1 MEILMATEKEV
12 NTAIKLLTDYFTPKD
27 MSKERLEI
35 YRQQLASLGSGT
47 LERAVAKCLTTITW
61 FPKLNELFAI
71 ADELPIKAA
80 VGNQLRAQ
88 AFELEK
94 KRAQGTFIES
104 EWMTLA
110 DSFGRLDKPHA
121 RQAVLDR
128 IEARN
133 ATE

>member
-1 MEILMATEKEV
+1 MATEKEV
-12 NTAIKLLTDYFTPKD
+12 NTALKLLLDYFTPKD

-35 YRQQLASLGSGT
+35 YRQQLARLDGGT

-80 VGNQLRAQ
+80 VGNQLRAL
-88 AFELEK
+88 AFELERK
-94 KRAQGTFIES
+94 YWHQNTFIAE
-104 EWMTLA
+104 EWRRLA
-110 DSFGRLDKPHA
+110 DSMRRLDYVHA
-121 RQAVLDR
+121 SQRV
-128 IEARN
+128 IERMEAIN